1 MNSFVDVFP
10 ALPVRPI
17 TGPVKRARAAR
28 ASVHRPSSN
37 VSFTINCGTLT
48 PSIRCGTI
56 IATAPESSAFSANS
70 QPSRALAKLEMKPP
84 LGVPL
89 SATNRLPGF
98 TRRLSCV
105 TKSIAVSGKSP
116 GRPRARATPAIV
128 HNRCALMRPSMPM
141 RRQPRRDR

>member
-1 MNSFVDVFP
+1 LVLVLP

-17 TGPVKRARAAR
+17 TGPSKRARAAR
-28 ASVHRPSSN
+28 ARVHKPSISVSL
-37 VSFTINCGTLT
+37 TINCGTLT

-56 IATAPESSAFSANS
+56 IATAPAACALSAKS

-89 SATNRLPGF
+89 NATNRQPGF

-105 TKSIAVSGKSP
+105 TKSIGVSGYSP
-116 GRPRARATPAIV
+116 ARPSARATSAMV
-128 HNRCALMRPSMPM
+128 HNGVVLMPPSLQARRPP
-141 RRQPRRDR
+141 PRDH

>member
-1 MNSFVDVFP
+1 MLVLP

-17 TGPVKRARAAR
+17 TGPLKRARAAR
-28 ASVHRPSSN
+28 ANAHRPSIS
-37 VSFTINCGTLT
+37 VSLTTSCGTLT

-56 IATAPESSAFSANS
+56 IATAPAACALSANS

-89 SATNRLPGF
+89 NATNRHPGF

-105 TKSIAVSGKSP
+105 TKSIGVSGNSP
-116 GRPRARATPAIV
+116 GKPERARDFG
-128 HNRCALMRPSMPM
+128 NRP
-141 RRQPRRDR
+141 